1 MNYLSI
7 NKVHKVIDLA
17 ELIYCSKENK
27 RVNISETFVDKLSN
41 YLEDFKMTGR
51 TSLNVLRKYIDEF
64 SEEEKAEMIA
74 LMWLGRGTSC
84 EQPENFDNLIE
95 QALKLIP
102 QNYAT
107 IYIIERAFLAKY
119 LRSGLQK
126 INILPAN
133 KIELAGLR

>member
-1 MNYLSI
+1 MNFLSI

-17 ELIYCSKENK
+17 ELVYCSMEIR

-64 SEEEKAEMIA
+64 SEEEKAELIA
-74 LMWLGRGTSC
+74 IIWFGRGTSC
-84 EQPENFDNLIE
+84 EQAEDLDNLIA

-107 IYIIERAFLAKY
+107 SYIIERASLAKY

-126 INILPAN
+126 INILPVA
-133 KIELAGLR
+133 KF